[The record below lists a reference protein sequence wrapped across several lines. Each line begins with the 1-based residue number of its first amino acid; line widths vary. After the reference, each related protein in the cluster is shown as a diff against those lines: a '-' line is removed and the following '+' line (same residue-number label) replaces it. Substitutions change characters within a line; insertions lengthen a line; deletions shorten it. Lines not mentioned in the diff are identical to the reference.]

1 MILEFSVKNF
11 LSFKEKVTF
20 SMIANSNKEL
30 NDNYVEIGGNKV
42 LKSAAIYGANASG
55 KSNLFKILTLVVLM
69 LRSSN
74 SVDINAKLPLI
85 PFKLDKGS
93 VNKPSEF
100 EIKFILD
107 ETRYVYGF
115 IADKDKIYDEYLY
128 YYPNGRETKIFDRTN
143 INEYSYTQKDEKI
156 LREIEAKNAQNKFFL
171 ATATNW
177 NFDKTKAAYNFL
189 TNGIGTCNNLE
200 ILKNMAYKMYET
212 NPDYLKDFA
221 IDFLQKADFNIE
233 DYQISQIDVPGE
245 FLTAIPEFITKTLPD
260 KPKAYQV
267 LFKHKNSDNYL
278 SIDEESLGTQMIFAF
293 IPFLADSLKNK
304 KVLIRVDFNVPIKD
318 GKIVDDNRI
327 RQSLKT
333 IKFAIEKNAKV
344 ILLSHLGR
352 IKTEEDLKKYS
363 LKMVADRLSELLNK
377 KVIFVN
383 KTRGQELEE
392 AINEMKFK
400 DVLLIENTRFEDL
413 DGKKESSNDSSLG
426 LYWASL
432 GDIFI
437 NDAFGTSH
445 RAHASNVGIA
455 SHLPSGIGFL
465 VEKELNIMLPA
476 INNPKRPL
484 TVILGGSK
492 VSDKIGVIE
501 NLVKIADNILIGG
514 GMAFTFLKAKKIEI
528 GTSLLD
534 KDNIEFCK
542 NILSKYEDKI
552 ILPIDAVVTNEI
564 SDNSNYRKCFITD
577 IKPNEIGVDIG
588 TQTLELF
595 DDFLSSSKTII
606 WNGPVGIFEIPNFSN
621 GTKKL
626 LELISKK
633 DAITIIGGGDT
644 ASSAIQF
651 GFEHS
656 FTHISTG
663 GGASL
668 ELLEGKK
675 LPGISIISDK

>member
-85 PFKLDKGS
+85 PFKFDKGS

-245 FLTAIPEFITKTLPD
+245 FLTAIPEFIAKTLPD

-304 KVLIRVDFNVPIKD
+304 KVLIIDELDKSLHPFLVQYIVEIFNDAEINKNGSQLIFNTHDTNLLDLNILRRDQIWFTEKNSETGESDLYSLSDFSVRKQENVEKGYMLGRYGAVPFIKNDFN
-318 GKIVDDNRI
+318 
-327 RQSLKT
+327 LW
-333 IKFAIEKNAKV
+333 
-344 ILLSHLGR
+344 
-352 IKTEEDLKKYS
+352 EE
-363 LKMVADRLSELLNK
+363 E
-377 KVIFVN
+377 
-383 KTRGQELEE
+383 
-392 AINEMKFK
+392 
-400 DVLLIENTRFEDL
+400 
-413 DGKKESSNDSSLG
+413 
-426 LYWASL
+426 
-432 GDIFI
+432 
-437 NDAFGTSH
+437 
-445 RAHASNVGIA
+445 
-455 SHLPSGIGFL
+455 
-465 VEKELNIMLPA
+465 
-476 INNPKRPL
+476 
-484 TVILGGSK
+484 
-492 VSDKIGVIE
+492 
-501 NLVKIADNILIGG
+501 
-514 GMAFTFLKAKKIEI
+514 
-528 GTSLLD
+528 
-534 KDNIEFCK
+534 
-542 NILSKYEDKI
+542 
-552 ILPIDAVVTNEI
+552 
-564 SDNSNYRKCFITD
+564 
-577 IKPNEIGVDIG
+577 
-588 TQTLELF
+588 
-595 DDFLSSSKTII
+595 
-606 WNGPVGIFEIPNFSN
+606 
-621 GTKKL
+621 
-626 LELISKK
+626 
-633 DAITIIGGGDT
+633 
-644 ASSAIQF
+644 
-651 GFEHS
+651 
-656 FTHISTG
+656 
-663 GGASL
+663 
-668 ELLEGKK
+668 
-675 LPGISIISDK
+675 